1 MTRFRVTLL
10 VMFAVL
16 VSLSVNAVATEVA
29 IRRAG
34 GQGWGATTLYGSMF
48 DPKTVGTVEGIVL
61 SVERF
66 IPLRQMGWGLLV
78 SLETKTEVV
87 AVHVGP
93 GWFIQDKDFEILR
106 GDRLEV
112 RGSRIIF
119 NEQPAIIATQ
129 VKKAGKVLMLRN
141 DNGVPVWSEEGDESG

>member
-1 MTRFRVTLL
+1 MRRFEATPL
-10 VMFAVL
+10 VMVAVL
-16 VSLSVNAVATEVA
+16 LCLSANTAALDVA

-48 DPKTVGTVEGIVL
+48 DPKTVATVEGVVL

-78 SLETKTEVV
+78 RLETKTEVI

-93 GWFIQDKDFEILR
+93 GWYIQDKDFEILR
-106 GDRLEV
+106 GDKLEV

-119 NEQPAIIATQ
+119 NDQPAIIATQ

-141 DNGVPVWSEEGDESG
+141 DNGVPVWSEAEDESG

>member
-78 SLETKTEVV
+78 RLETKTEVV

>member
-1 MTRFRVTLL
+1 
-10 VMFAVL
+10 
-16 VSLSVNAVATEVA
+16 
-29 IRRAG
+29 
-34 GQGWGATTLYGSMF
+34 
-48 DPKTVGTVEGIVL
+48 VEGIVL
-61 SVERF
+61 SAERF

-78 SLETKTEVV
+78 RLETKTEVV

>member
-1 MTRFRVTLL
+1 MTRFRVLLL
-10 VMFAVL
+10 VMAPVL
-16 VSLSVNAVATEVA
+16 VSLSANAMAVDVA

-48 DPKTVGTVEGIVL
+48 DPKTVGTVEGVVL

-78 SLETKTEVV
+78 RLETKTEVI

-93 GWFIQDKDFEILR
+93 GWFIEDKEFEILR

-112 RGSRIIF
+112 RGSRIVF
-119 NEQPAIIATQ
+119 NGQPAIIATQ
-129 VKKAGKVLMLRN
+129 VKKGGKVLLLRN
-141 DNGVPVWSEEGDESG
+141 DNGVPVWSEGEDDSG